1 MRSLNITEARQ
12 RLLGISKE
20 LQERPSEVVCVTR
33 NDAPALALM
42 SWDLCEA
49 ITETL
54 DILGDKEAM
63 AELERGL
70 AAVAEGHTL
79 SLEEARSR
87 LGL

>member
-20 LQERPSEVVCVTR
+20 LQKRPGEVVCVTR
-33 NDAPALALM
+33 NDRPALALM

-54 DILGDKEAM
+54 DILGDEEAM

-70 AAVAEGHTL
+70 KAAAEGRTL
-79 SLEEARSR
+79 SIEEARSS